1 MKKLILLGIIS
12 FIYYKINIYSPFS
25 LMTNIYFGGFICIC
39 LILMYLMNNQPQ
51 FMYKMANNVRNSNN
65 IKLHELIPDYQGA
78 NKNNDVKYTLADKQL
93 LRCKGCL
100 NPIDIGYIN
109 EYKLSYIT
117 PLNMGGDNNISNICL
132 LCPHCYTRLNI

>member
-65 IKLHELIPDYQGA
+65 IKLHVFG
-78 NKNNDVKYTLADKQL
+78 
-93 LRCKGCL
+93 
-100 NPIDIGYIN
+100 
-109 EYKLSYIT
+109 S
-117 PLNMGGDNNISNICL
+117 
-132 LCPHCYTRLNI
+132 